1 MKNPDFTEIKKTTD
15 IVRVVESY
23 GIKLKKGSKEFVG
36 LCPFHK
42 DGKDPN
48 LYVNREKGV
57 FFCQACGA
65 TGSVIDFVMRK
76 DGLDKKEAGLKL
88 CTQIPGIRRLDEG
101 MKTSSSQPYV
111 SEADPSAVVPITQRI
126 GTETER
132 VKLLQR
138 VIGFYMKTLHQD
150 RAGLEYLKERNLSEP
165 TMLEVFQVGYCNGT
179 LHKALPEKGE
189 IVDQL
194 KAIGI
199 LDGKGKEVFAG
210 RVTVPIFDTAGNVV
224 GIYARNI
231 HPCEPKDRHRY
242 LAGPHRGVFN
252 SACLKTFQTA
262 FITEAI
268 FDAMAFWQAGFRDVI
283 SLYGNQGWTADHE
296 KLFQDNP
303 IMEVVLAL
311 DNDERSREQMQ
322 KLREKLSGM
331 VKAVHVIEWPDGV
344 KDACD
349 FFLSHSA
356 ADFET
361 LLKAASPQTEQ
372 KSEVTARLGDEEIT
386 MTPDGFAASYGS
398 RRYELFA
405 VEKPSPAKLKATIK
419 AVSSNTSG
427 VRFHFDTVDFFLS
440 RSRRNFI
447 LEAARLFQE
456 TAETIEA
463 DLNRLTLQVESYAAK
478 RLEEKMPRVTLI
490 SESDKAEGLK
500 LGRAE
505 DLVSE
510 ILGDAKK
517 LGVVGESVPV
527 LLDYLGVTSRKLD
540 DPLAIHI
547 LSSSGAGKSFL
558 LDAIL
563 SFCPPEDLIKVT
575 SLSDKALFY
584 KGENSLVHKVLAIE
598 EVAGALGARYAIR
611 SLISEKILKSETTIK
626 NPLTGRMETQV
637 SVVYGAPSVFET
649 TTDPDTD
656 EETRS
661 RFMIQTVDEST
672 EQTRAILEAQRN
684 SHTAEGWER
693 KLARGM
699 ILARHHA
706 FQRLL
711 KPLRVINPFEPLLG
725 YGDDR
730 LLFRRDHPKYLNLIL
745 VITFLFQMQR
755 PIKQSATIGEH
766 IEVALDDIALAN
778 ELALELFGHSLD
790 DLPPPSRELL
800 RLIRVH
806 VRRRA
811 TELGV
816 EPSRVEFHRREL
828 REALK
833 LSEFQLRKYLRPLVE
848 LEYIQPVGGRFGQL
862 YSYRLLYDVEG
873 ETSGKF
879 VPGLK
884 DVEQILRE
892 TIAIGLLPTNTRPT
906 PKVFASQTSCAKIE
920 PRAEK
925 RDLVHTSCDGLHEVS
940 ESDFERRN
948 GNGKANLVQFSGEH
962 IEEFAH
968 HGNGVIRAV

>member
-1 MKNPDFTEIKKTTD
+1 M
-15 IVRVVESY
+15 
-23 GIKLKKGSKEFVG
+23 
-36 LCPFHK
+36 
-42 DGKDPN
+42 
-48 LYVNREKGV
+48 
-57 FFCQACGA
+57 
-65 TGSVIDFVMRK
+65 
-76 DGLDKKEAGLKL
+76 
-88 CTQIPGIRRLDEG
+88 
-101 MKTSSSQPYV
+101 
-111 SEADPSAVVPITQRI
+111 
-126 GTETER
+126 
-132 VKLLQR
+132 
-138 VIGFYMKTLHQD
+138 
-150 RAGLEYLKERNLSEP
+150 
-165 TMLEVFQVGYCNGT
+165 
-179 LHKALPEKGE
+179 
-189 IVDQL
+189 
-194 KAIGI
+194 
-199 LDGKGKEVFAG
+199 
-210 RVTVPIFDTAGNVV
+210 TA
-224 GIYARNI
+224 
-231 HPCEPKDRHRY
+231 E
-242 LAGPHRGVFN
+242 
-252 SACLKTFQTA
+252 
-262 FITEAI
+262 
-268 FDAMAFWQAGFRDVI
+268 
-283 SLYGNQGWTADHE
+283 
-296 KLFQDNP
+296 
-303 IMEVVLAL
+303 
-311 DNDERSREQMQ
+311 
-322 KLREKLSGM
+322 
-331 VKAVHVIEWPDGV
+331 
-344 KDACD
+344 
-349 FFLSHSA
+349 
-356 ADFET
+356 
-361 LLKAASPQTEQ
+361 
-372 KSEVTARLGDEEIT
+372 
-386 MTPDGFAASYGS
+386 GFAAVYAA

-405 VEKPSPAKLKATIK
+405 VEKPSPSKLKATIK
-419 AVSSNTSG
+419 AIASNVSPA
-427 VRFHFDTVDFFLS
+427 RFHFDTVDFFLS

-463 DLNRLTLQVESYAAK
+463 DLNRLTLQVQSYAAK
-478 RLEEKMPRVTLI
+478 RLEEKMPRVTLV
-490 SESDKAEGLK
+490 SESEKAEGLE

-527 LLDYLGVTSRKLD
+527 LLNYLGVTSRKLD

-558 LDAIL
+558 LEAML
-563 SFCPPEDLIKVT
+563 SLCPPEDLIKVT

-584 KGENSLVHKVLAIE
+584 KGENSLKHKVLAIE

-637 SVVYGAPSVFET
+637 SVVYGSPSVFET

-661 RFMIQTVDEST
+661 RFIIQTVDESA

-693 KLARGM
+693 KLARGA

-755 PIKQSATIGEH
+755 PVKTTPLLGEH
-766 IEVALDDIALAN
+766 IEVTLDDIALAN

-800 RLIRVH
+800 RLIRAH

-811 TELGV
+811 AELGV
-816 EPSRVEFHRREL
+816 EASRVEFHRREL

-884 DVEQILRE
+884 AVEQIRAE
-892 TIAIGLLPTNTRPT
+892 AIQKGLLPPDPGSAEANASPT
-906 PKVFASQTSCAKIE
+906 SKVLASPTSCAKIE

-925 RDLVHTSCDGLHEVS
+925 RDLVHTSCGGLHEVS
-940 ESDFERRN
+940 EADFHPAIRGTSRRN
-948 GNGKANLVQFSGEH
+948 GNGKANLVQFSGNH
-962 IEEFAH
+962 IPVFVEN
-968 HGNGVIRAV
+968 GNGVIGAV